1 MVWAATKKRNNI
13 KQNKMAMVLG
23 LQPRRRKTLGKNW
36 VQTITKPCICTTIN
50 LLGNI
55 VNKCTWGLGGM
66 SWKLVQMRKK
76 KNIVKTKL
84 EPLPW
89 VPIQTFHLE
98 IEYYQTLL
106 EQGT

>member
-55 VNKCTWGLGGM
+55 VNKCT
-66 SWKLVQMRKK
+66 
-76 KNIVKTKL
+76 
-84 EPLPW
+84 
-89 VPIQTFHLE
+89 
-98 IEYYQTLL
+98 
-106 EQGT
+106 